1 MVGEN
6 GDLTD
11 KLSDQAI
18 IKFCVIKSDI
28 KPAAE
33 EYFIGEL
40 IFQCPD
46 DSDDTGSRI
55 MQGFSCGTVAL
66 AICDSENDLTQISF
80 TPKLRIVRY
89 SEHLM
94 YEQQLTVQ
102 NEYLNRMDI

>member
-1 MVGEN
+1 MAGEN

-11 KLSDQAI
+11 ELSNQAI

-28 KPAAE
+28 MHAAE
-33 EYFIGEL
+33 EYFINEL

-46 DSDDTGSRI
+46 DSGDTGSRI

-80 TPKLRIVRY
+80 TPKLRIVSY
-89 SEHLM
+89 SEQASCM
-94 YEQQLTVQ
+94 SS
-102 NEYLNRMDI
+102 N